1 MIRWRLAALIVLLA
15 ATPAIAADCS
25 VDVRPVAFGR
35 IDLSRKSFGK
45 GEIVV
50 RCDRPTSFAVA
61 IPGGPE
67 RELVGPAGGRL
78 RYRLYADPGH
88 RRPWGDGG
96 REGAAVEAEN
106 DGRRPTR
113 LTVYGLIPRQR
124 TVLEGQYVDQLPV
137 SLRLLPGPI
146 ARRKR

>member
-1 MIRWRLAALIVLLA
+1 MNRALAGLILMLA
-15 ATPAIAADCS
+15 GAPASAGDCT
-25 VDVRPVAFGR
+25 VDVRSVAFGR
-35 IDLSRKSFGK
+35 IDLSRKNFGK

-50 RCDRPTSFAVA
+50 RCDRPTSFALA

-96 REGAAVEAEN
+96 RLGAAVEAEN

-113 LTVYGLIPRQR
+113 LTVYGLIPRQPG
-124 TVLEGQYVDQLPV
+124 VLEGQYVDQLPV
-137 SLRLLPGPI
+137 SLRYLPGPI
-146 ARRKR
+146 GRNKR